1 MSSAAWSRFS
11 TATTM
16 GARQHLR
23 NTLFAVLLVGLPI
36 AFILTS
42 FARTP
47 DVPFVIAAQEHGEA
61 VQVPVGMRDLHGA
74 VMVPLTVSF
83 LAGILGMFV
92 MIVSRE
98 GDRRL
103 VSAGFPAFNLL
114 LSRLAVIAGLSL
126 AITMISVAATLPG
139 FVPEQLPPFFL
150 VILVS
155 ALQYA
160 FIGAAV
166 GMFLSPMSG
175 TYLMFFAPMIDV
187 GLIQNP
193 MFPREAVAGWVQLLP
208 GYWPM
213 EVLLDASFT
222 SRFDEGAALVA
233 SLLYLAALLAIGL
246 LAFRHAIM
254 GQR

>member
-1 MSSAAWSRFS
+1 MFAQLA
-11 TATTM
+11 TATAM
-16 GARQHLR
+16 GLRQHLR
-23 NTLFAVLLVGLPI
+23 NALFVVLLVGLPV
-36 AFILTS
+36 AFITLS

-47 DVPFVIAAQEHGEA
+47 DVPFA
-61 VQVPVGMRDLHGA
+61 VAVPEGSATVSAPVGMRDLHGA
-74 VMVPLTVSF
+74 IMVPMTVSF

-103 VSAGFPAFNLL
+103 VRAGFPALNLL
-114 LSRLAVIAGLSL
+114 GSRLAVIAGLSL
-126 AITMISVAATLPG
+126 AITTISVAATLPG
-139 FVPEQLPPFFL
+139 FVPEQLPLFFL
-150 VILVS
+150 ITLVS

-175 TYLMFFAPMIDV
+175 TYLMFFAPMIDI

-193 MFPREAVAGWVQLLP
+193 MFPREAIAGWTKLLP

-213 EVLLDASFT
+213 DVLLDVSFT
-222 SRFDEGAALVA
+222 STFDEGDALLL
-233 SLLYLAALLAIGL
+233 SLLYLSALAALGCWRSA
-246 LAFRHAIM
+246 ARS
-254 GQR
+254 

>member
-1 MSSAAWSRFS
+1 MLAQLT
-11 TATTM
+11 TATTL
-16 GARQHLR
+16 GLRQHLR
-23 NTLFAVLLVGLPI
+23 NALFVALMIGLPI
-36 AFILTS
+36 AFITLS

-47 DVPFVIAAQEHGEA
+47 DVPFAVAVSEDGETVAA
-61 VQVPVGMRDLHGA
+61 PVGMRDLHGA
-74 VMVPLTVSF
+74 IMVPMTVSF

-103 VSAGFPAFNLL
+103 VRAGFPPLNLL
-114 LSRLAVIAGLSL
+114 LARLVVIAGLSL
-126 AITMISVAATLPG
+126 AITAISFAVTLLD
-139 FVPEQLPPFFL
+139 FRPEQPALFFL
-150 VILVS
+150 VNLIS

-175 TYLMFFAPMIDV
+175 TYLMFFVPMIDV

-193 MFPREAVAGWVQLLP
+193 MFPREAVAWWVKLLP

-222 SRFDEGAALVA
+222 PRFDQLDALLV
-233 SLLYLAALLAIGL
+233 SLLYLGAVSALGL
-246 LAFRHAIM
+246 LAFRRAIV
-254 GQR
+254 GRK